1 MEEANETNAVVR
13 GDDILQQQ
21 QDSGPRRLSSGHQNP
36 QHEQSLPIPMP
47 TSLRDLMSTNAIAIP
62 PTPSQHPRRRQL
74 ISDEFIGTN
83 HSRSQSQSS
92 DRLLLQ
98 QQQQQLPPTS
108 PSQQRSLDPTGMF
121 RNRGRRVIAGAGGM
135 QQKVQHNNN
144 HAVISSSSSQS
155 SSPSPEKLTKAD
167 RQQHQR
173 RRCHSSSSS
182 LQSGEQII
190 FPQQQLPQHQ
200 QNRRSSSTRNDIP
213 LENTSCGES
222 NVDEEGEGRMMNQD
236 EVTTDYQ
243 SSPPQSALPT
253 IDPSSHRDQSSQKI
267 DSTAEVDNLS
277 NLVNDFVFDNDNNEG
292 SAMGKSNIMLNRSHE
307 EQHSPSSD
315 IGSTV
320 SVMGS
325 IVGDNIT
332 GKYDNERLLAV
343 RRRMMQDVEEIQE
356 GEIDDINYC
365 DDEEE
370 TGSAAEMHDENDL
383 LNVSLE
389 CNADTDTSLLED
401 YPLNN
406 SALYPVEQ
414 PETIVSDDG
423 NSEASAEI
431 LHSNHGSMNPA
442 TTSINTNN
450 TKRESG
456 SGSGGGDGIGSGS
469 CSGSGSANESAETRK
484 EQESPFRAA
493 FRRSAQE
500 MSNRLPPLSTQ
511 MLSERL
517 TPNRF
522 QLASASS
529 AIDKAATTASLLPQ
543 FARQCFSFEDTT
555 IDDDT
560 FFVMPEHLHAG
571 GDGSGGHYHPQAT
584 HKYYGLS
591 GVASFATI
599 DEGGDTSTKRNLLNN
614 AHPPQQSGLSSG
626 ELDSPFRVIRHARTW
641 NHHGQSHMGE
651 TINSQLGAKD
661 NITYLNGNIRH
672 ASSFDPWSP
681 KSGLRKSS
689 EMLRTEVPGAMH
701 GAVHNRSVSQAS
713 EAKDW
718 KVRR

>member
-1 MEEANETNAVVR
+1 
-13 GDDILQQQ
+13 
-21 QDSGPRRLSSGHQNP
+21 
-36 QHEQSLPIPMP
+36 
-47 TSLRDLMSTNAIAIP
+47 
-62 PTPSQHPRRRQL
+62 
-74 ISDEFIGTN
+74 
-83 HSRSQSQSS
+83 
-92 DRLLLQ
+92 
-98 QQQQQLPPTS
+98 
-108 PSQQRSLDPTGMF
+108 
-121 RNRGRRVIAGAGGM
+121 M
-135 QQKVQHNNN
+135 QQKNQHNNN
-144 HAVISSSSSQS
+144 QAIISSSSSQS
-155 SSPSPEKLTKAD
+155 SSPSPEKLTKTD
-167 RQQHQR
+167 RQQHH
-173 RRCHSSSSS
+173 RRCHSSSSN
-182 LQSGEQII
+182 LQSGEEII

-200 QNRRSSSTRNDIP
+200 HHPNRRSTLTRNDIP
-213 LENTSCGES
+213 CANTSCGES
-222 NVDEEGEGRMMNQD
+222 NVEEEEGRMINHD
-236 EVTTDYQ
+236 EVTTDCQ
-243 SSPPQSALPT
+243 SSPPHTSGQCPQRVESA
-253 IDPSSHRDQSSQKI
+253 
-267 DSTAEVDNLS
+267 AEIDNLS
-277 NLVNDFVFDNDNNEG
+277 KLKDVVVDDNDIGREMN
-292 SAMGKSNIMLNRSHE
+292 KSNIMFNRSHDSHNGSE
-307 EQHSPSSD
+307 EQQEQHSPSSE

-325 IVGDNIT
+325 IIGDNIT
-332 GKYDNERLLAV
+332 EKYDNERLLAV

-401 YPLNN
+401 YPLNT
-406 SALYPVEQ
+406 SALFPVEQ
-414 PETIVSDDG
+414 PETNVSDDG
-423 NSEASAEI
+423 DSEVSAEI
-431 LHSNHGSMNPA
+431 LHSNHGSRNPA
-442 TTSINTNN
+442 TTSINNN
-450 TKRESG
+450 NNKRESG
-456 SGSGGGDGIGSGS
+456 SGSGGGGGSG
-469 CSGSGSANESAETRK
+469 SGSGSANESTETKK

-500 MSNRLPPLSTQ
+500 MSNRIPPMSTQ

-571 GDGSGGHYHPQAT
+571 GELSGVYYHPQAT

-599 DEGGDTSTKRNLLNN
+599 DEGGDTSSKRNLPNN

-626 ELDSPFRVIRHARTW
+626 EPDSPFRVIRHARTW

-651 TINSQLGAKD
+651 TMNSQLGAKD
-661 NITYLNGNIRH
+661 DITYLNGNIRH
-672 ASSFDPWSP
+672 ASSFDPWST

-689 EMLRTEVPGAMH
+689 EMLRREVPGAMH